1 MMIRE
6 DIIPT
11 TIDKLN
17 AQIIA
22 AKMNGTPKGI
32 IQRLMIERD
41 IERERIRQ
49 LTTNPIIK
57 KDEPTTEG

>member
-1 MMIRE
+1 MMTRE

-11 TIDKLN
+11 TIDKLT
-17 AQIIA
+17 AQIIT

-49 LTTNPIIK
+49 LTTNPTIK
-57 KDEPTTEG
+57 TDEPTTEG

>member
-1 MMIRE
+1 MIRE

-11 TIDKLN
+11 TIDKLT
-17 AQIIA
+17 AQIIT

-49 LTTNPIIK
+49 LTTNPFT